1 MGVFGGRD
9 ELTLPLRFRR
19 ETRVSA
25 LDYGDVEEHDGHED
39 GHTSVPHRGPRDG
52 QGDMFEDDADEEH
65 NVESRAD
72 TEDRSTNHAGPGG
85 TSEYMGHGFTGRL
98 QNPAGDLAHSP
109 RQGAG
114 PLIILVLLT
123 AAFFTQAPVALSWLP
138 RLVFCSFSSSF
149 FRIKFPSRTRKLLAK
164 RLIDTDVSEQM

>member
-1 MGVFGGRD
+1 MAGNRLRCLGLCERDDGCLRGRD

-72 TEDRSTNHAGPGG
+72 TEDRSTWH
-85 TSEYMGHGFTGRL
+85 
-98 QNPAGDLAHSP
+98 DLAD
-109 RQGAG
+109 
-114 PLIILVLLT
+114 V
-123 AAFFTQAPVALSWLP
+123 
-138 RLVFCSFSSSF
+138 
-149 FRIKFPSRTRKLLAK
+149 KTREK
-164 RLIDTDVSEQM
+164 TE